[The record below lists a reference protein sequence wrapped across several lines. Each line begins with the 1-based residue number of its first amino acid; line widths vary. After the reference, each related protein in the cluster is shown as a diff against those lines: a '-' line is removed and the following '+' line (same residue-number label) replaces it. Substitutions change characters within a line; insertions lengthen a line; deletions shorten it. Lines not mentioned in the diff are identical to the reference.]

1 MIATANHDQ
10 KEKKARVPQA
20 VRSALM
26 KERLSKAAFNVIRQV
41 GYDSFRTSAVS
52 KEAGVSQGAQLH
64 HFPTKDSLAVAAMDY
79 AYRSSMDQFRKNF
92 AVDANGEDLIDLMLK
107 DFKDFYLS
115 DYFMVALDIL
125 LACSKNEELQTE
137 LSEMASIN
145 RITVE
150 RQWLERLV
158 NDGWTLTDAEDVMGL
173 SHSIIRGFYVRG
185 LLKRSSTN
193 NEKLLDRWK
202 QMVKSLYLDK

>member
-1 MIATANHDQ
+1 MIATANQ
-10 KEKKARVPQA
+10 EQNEKKTRVPQA

-26 KERLSKAAFNVIRQV
+26 KERLSKAAFDVIRQV

-64 HFPTKDSLAVAAMDY
+64 HFPTKDSLALAAMDY
-79 AYRSSMDQFRKNF
+79 AYRSSMDKFRENF
-92 AVDANGEDLIDLMLK
+92 AIEASGEALIDLMLQ

-125 LACSKNEELQTE
+125 LACSKNEELQSQ
-137 LSEMASIN
+137 LSEMASNN

-158 NDGWTLTDAEDVMGL
+158 DDGWSLSDAEAVMGL

-185 LLKRSSTN
+185 LLKRSSSD

-202 QMVKSLYLDK
+202 KMVKTLYLHK